1 MSQSFSAA
9 YRRNVT
15 VAAAASAM
23 LYSEEVSGGNE
34 LAQRVQVAANNI
46 AHDINM
52 LRQVIQDE
60 NEFDLTADNALE
72 ELLNQA
78 ERRISAN
85 GELLPDEAFLQIVA
99 EHQVPMYPT
108 IEACRNRVEGIAVA
122 FQAIQSNEFWHR
134 MANAI

>member
-23 LYSEEVSGGNE
+23 LYSEEVSGGDE
-34 LAQRVQVAANNI
+34 LAQRVQIAADNI

-60 NEFDLTADNALE
+60 NEFDLTADDALQ

-78 ERRISAN
+78 ERRMSAN
-85 GELLPDEAFLQIVA
+85 GELLPDEAFLQIVT
-99 EHQVPMYPT
+99 EHQAPMYPT
-108 IEACRNRVEGIAVA
+108 IEACRNRVESVSAA
-122 FQAIQSNEFWHR
+122 FQIIRSDEFWHR
-134 MANAI
+134 MATTI